1 MAPALSIPRQV
12 ILSESEPRRSRP
24 GTRPPGRR
32 RESGAGVDGPI
43 RRVRSQPEPHGA
55 TLRMTRRRMTRI
67 MIILASWH
75 PTSPETSCR
84 PAAPTLPRPPSPTV
98 TQAGLTVAA
107 GTTAAGTGDSSRMI
121 QITMIIIR

>member
-32 RESGAGVDGPI
+32 RESGAGIDGPI

-55 TLRMTRRRMTRI
+55 TLRMTRRRPGMMI
-67 MIILASWH
+67 MIIMASEPGDELPPGGADSAAAAESDGHSGWPH
-75 PTSPETSCR
+75 RRGRDHCR
-84 PAAPTLPRPPSPTV
+84 RDG
-98 TQAGLTVAA
+98 GL
-107 GTTAAGTGDSSRMI
+107 G
-121 QITMIIIR
+121 